1 MAARSFHDAV
11 VFEPDDI
18 KAMTIAF
25 DDVCES
31 LKLDGNVKAKE
42 VVAIRII
49 ELARR
54 GERSPTKLRDQVLHE
69 ANGGCRVDKAEAEHH
84 KPNLISQ

>member
-1 MAARSFHDAV
+1 MAARSFHDAA

-18 KAMTIAF
+18 KAMSIAF
-25 DDVCES
+25 DDVCEA

-54 GERSPTKLRDQVLHE
+54 GEHSPTKLRDQVLHE
-69 ANGGCRVDKAEAEHH
+69 ANGGSR
-84 KPNLISQ
+84 L

>member
-1 MAARSFHDAV
+1 MAARSFHDAA

-18 KAMTIAF
+18 KAMSIAF
-25 DDVCES
+25 DDVCEA

-54 GERSPTKLRDQVLHE
+54 GEHSPTKLRDQVLYE
-69 ANGGCRVDKAEAEHH
+69 ANGGSR
-84 KPNLISQ
+84 L